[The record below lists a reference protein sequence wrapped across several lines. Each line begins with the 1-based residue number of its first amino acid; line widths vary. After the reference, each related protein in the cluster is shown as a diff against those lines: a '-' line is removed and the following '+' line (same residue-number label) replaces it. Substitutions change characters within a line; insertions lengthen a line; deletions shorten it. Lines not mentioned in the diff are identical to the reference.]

1 MNRRER
7 EEHPEE
13 SFDGGYHL
21 YAEEKHRER
30 VAKNSD
36 RIAFAIKQFEK
47 HDIEYTLK
55 NEQTGHFHCRRKSD
69 DRLFQFWAGTGKIY
83 GYDRL
88 RGIHSLIKLLEG
100 WVIKWQKKN
109 FSRGGSRNTSIPWGF
124 IRLDFLRIK

>member
-55 NEQTGHFHCRRKSD
+55 NEQPGHFHCRRKSD

-100 WVIKWQKKN
+100 
-109 FSRGGSRNTSIPWGF
+109 
-124 IRLDFLRIK
+124 

>member
-55 NEQTGHFHCRRKSD
+55 NEQTEHFHCRRKSD

-100 WVIKWQKKN
+100 
-109 FSRGGSRNTSIPWGF
+109 
-124 IRLDFLRIK
+124 